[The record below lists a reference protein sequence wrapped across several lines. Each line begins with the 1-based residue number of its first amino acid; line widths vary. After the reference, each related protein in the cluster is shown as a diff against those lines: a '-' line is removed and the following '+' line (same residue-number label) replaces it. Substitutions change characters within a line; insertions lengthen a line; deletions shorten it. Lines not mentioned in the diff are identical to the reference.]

1 MEIAQIIQELRCN
14 DVRRRLRVAEA
25 AADALE
31 AIEKNPVVMLA
42 AELNAEEEKIE
53 LLEERIAIMSE
64 DLTAQEWDAQQD
76 EARRRVRARSATAQ

>member
-31 AIEKNPVVMLA
+31 
-42 AELNAEEEKIE
+42 

-64 DLTAQEWDAQQD
+64 ALTDREWQEQQAEAKKRI
-76 EARRRVRARSATAQ
+76 EARKGKKNG

>member
-31 AIEKNPVVMLA
+31 
-42 AELNAEEEKIE
+42 

-64 DLTAQEWDAQQD
+64 NLTAQEWDAQQE
-76 EARRRVRARSATAQ
+76 EARRRVRGQHD